1 MNAELSLL
9 QNMIV
14 LFNFENMLM
23 INAAVAMR
31 KQDNMKIAFPWQNN
45 TAISALGSGGDNS
58 VLFYTFRQWQG

>member
-31 KQDNMKIAFPWQNN
+31 KQDNMKIAFP
-45 TAISALGSGGDNS
+45 
-58 VLFYTFRQWQG
+58 